1 MPQIGPMEILVV
13 GILAL
18 MVFGPDKLPD
28 MARSVGRFMKQ
39 VKTMASEAKTEFD
52 MSVDSRDDKK
62 TESAAEHVRTSD
74 ENGVPSGPVEDTRES
89 LAHQATASADE
100 TRASE
105 ARPSE
110 STEQILASR

>member
-1 MPQIGPMEILVV
+1 MEILIV

-39 VKTMASEAKTEFD
+39 VKAMASEAKSEFD
-52 MSVDSRDDKK
+52 ISADARDDKK
-62 TESAAEHVRTSD
+62 TVSGPEHVKTSD
-74 ENGVPSGPVEDTRES
+74 DNGVPSGPVEDASE
-89 LAHQATASADE
+89 APAFKATASADE
-100 TRASE
+100 AGASD